1 MQIPMHEADPLAV
14 RHSSS
19 FGINGESEWIRALR
33 LPEDGIDWIA
43 CSENV
48 GRHRTVVTVQSN
60 WLETDNRM
68 IAVFRLLSYKLFIAL
83 IHLDG
88 RLLIIL
94 ATVHI
99 PLFFGKNAL
108 YAAW

>member
-1 MQIPMHEADPLAV
+1 
-14 RHSSS
+14 
-19 FGINGESEWIRALR
+19 
-33 LPEDGIDWIA
+33 
-43 CSENV
+43 
-48 GRHRTVVTVQSN
+48 
-60 WLETDNRM
+60 M

-108 YAAW
+108 YAA